1 MTDLCKLEPP
11 FVAETDQIGG
21 SNKIQIF
28 GRIVAFLVSYASE
41 FQGVSFDT
49 PYDILI

>member
-1 MTDLCKLEPP
+1 MKLK
-11 FVAETDQIGG
+11 VGR
-21 SNKIQIF
+21 SNEIDIF
-28 GRIVAFLVSYASE
+28 DGIVAFLVSYASE